1 MGDLLQMTDQLIL
14 KFPSKNLYLKEAN
27 LSEENNKLQFS
38 NLTLEL
44 INGIKIK
51 NIDKLEFN
59 YLNDKKKLNNIN
71 LIKYNN
77 NFKLTGKDFDG
88 RFLINNIIK
97 GNKKSNFLKL
107 FKNLNSEISLNLDQ
121 F

>member
-1 MGDLLQMTDQLIL
+1 MI
-14 KFPSKNLYLKEAN
+14 
-27 LSEENNKLQFS
+27 
-38 NLTLEL
+38 
-44 INGIKIK
+44 
-51 NIDKLEFN
+51 
-59 YLNDKKKLNNIN
+59 KKLNKIN

-77 NFKLTGKDFDG
+77 NFNLIGKDFDG

-121 F
+121 FYLGDKSYLKQDVGNLVIKNNKLYSGVIDANLNKNKFSYELKTTVITKNYIFIYWWSRVI